1 MSGPLTRMASSA
13 LCSVNEGETMNGKKE
28 IKGICPLTA
37 IPFDENGEIDY
48 RQFEHLL
55 DCLIASGVHGI
66 GLFGVVGEFSKL
78 DDGEK
83 MELAGRM
90 IRRLKDTPLYSL
102 ISITDH
108 STEIAVKRAK
118 RFEAL
123 GADALMLLPPHFL
136 NPPIDQIRY
145 HLLSVVGAV
154 DIPVVIQYA
163 PNETGVSISPEE
175 LVSIAQEN
183 QNVLY
188 KIECNDPAAYSSQLL
203 KMKNDLSIMNGYW
216 GINLLDLLS
225 IGGKGVM
232 PGFSCCELYLEIY
245 NRFMKGKVNA
255 AAELH
260 SHLASYFKRWN
271 TSVERMIS
279 MEKEILCRR
288 GMLSTK
294 YCRHPG
300 YELGSEDYQ
309 EVDRFLEEF
318 GIVLSNF

>member
-13 LCSVNEGETMNGKKE
+13 SRLADEGETMNEKKE
-28 IKGICPLTA
+28 VKGICPLTA
-37 IPFDENGEIDY
+37 IPFDEKGEIDY

-83 MELAGRM
+83 MELARRM

-118 RFEAL
+118 RFEEL
-123 GADALMLLPPHFL
+123 GADVLMLLPPHFL

-145 HLLSVVGAV
+145 HLLRVVEAV

-183 QNVLY
+183 RNVLY
-188 KIECNDPAAYSSQLL
+188 KIECSDPAAYSRQLL
-203 KMKNDLSIMNGYW
+203 EMKNDLSIMNGYW
-216 GINLLDLLS
+216 GINLLDLLG

-245 NRFMKGKVNA
+245 NRFMAGEIKA
-255 AAELH
+255 AVELH
-260 SHLASYFKRWN
+260 SRLALYFKRWN
-271 TSVERMIS
+271 TSVERVIS
-279 MEKEILCRR
+279 MEKEILRRR
-288 GMLSTK
+288 GMISTV

-300 YELGSEDYQ
+300 HELNGEDYR
-309 EVDRFLEEF
+309 EIDYFLEEF
-318 GIVLSNF
+318 GPVLPYF